1 MSAPNLLAVD
11 ELEVAFGAA
20 RAVRGVSFTLARG
33 GTLALAGES
42 GCGKTLTIRALL
54 GLLPRGA
61 RARGRVTWEGTE
73 LLALPERARRA
84 FRGRRLGLVP
94 QEPAAAL
101 NPVLSV
107 GAQVAEALR
116 WHHGLGRRAAWA
128 GALRLLAEV
137 RLPDAAARAAD
148 FPHRLSGGMRQRALL
163 AAALACEPEC
173 LLADEPTA
181 ALDVTVQAQILDLLR
196 GLVRA
201 RGMSLLFITH
211 DLALAPGLTERIAIM
226 YAGRIVEEGPTV
238 AVLAA
243 PAHPYTRAL
252 TASLPERW
260 PAHGPLPELRGA
272 PPAPGDETPGCAF
285 APRCAHARAACR
297 GDTPPL
303 TAVGPGRRAACLPV
317 VAGALARGEAPS

>member
-1 MSAPNLLAVD
+1 MSAPKLLAVED
-11 ELEVAFGAA
+11 LEVAFGAA

-33 GTLALAGES
+33 ETLALAGES
-42 GCGKTLTIRALL
+42 GCGKSLTIRALL
-54 GLLPRGA
+54 GLLPPGA
-61 RARGRVTWEGTE
+61 RAAGRVTWEGTE
-73 LLALPERARRA
+73 LLTLPERERRA

-101 NPVLSV
+101 NPVLGV
-107 GAQVAEALR
+107 GEQVAEALR
-116 WHHGLGRRAAWA
+116 WHRGLGRHAARAEAV
-128 GALRLLAEV
+128 RLLAEV

-148 FPHRLSGGMRQRALL
+148 PPHRLSGGMRQRVLL

-181 ALDVTVQAQILDLLR
+181 SLDVTVQAQILDLLR

-226 YAGRIVEEGPTV
+226 YAGRLVEEGPTV
-238 AVLAA
+238 ALLAA

-260 PAHGPLPELRGA
+260 PARGPLPELRGA
-272 PPAPGDETPGCAF
+272 PPAPGEDGPGCPF
-285 APRCAHARAACR
+285 APRCPQARAACL
-297 GDTPPL
+297 GAVPPL
-303 TAVGPGRRAACLPV
+303 ATVGPGRRSACLPE

>member
-1 MSAPNLLAVD
+1 LSVPNLLAVD
-11 ELEVAFGAA
+11 DLEVAFGAA

-33 GTLALAGES
+33 ETLALAGES
-42 GCGKTLTIRALL
+42 GCGKSLTIRALL
-54 GLLPRGA
+54 GLLPPGA
-61 RARGRVTWEGTE
+61 RATGRVTWEGTD
-73 LLALPERARRA
+73 LLTLPEQQRRA

-101 NPVLSV
+101 NPVLGV

-116 WHHGLGRRAAWA
+116 WHRGLGRRAAQA
-128 GALRLLAEV
+128 EAVRLLAEV
-137 RLPDAAARAAD
+137 RLPDAAARATYP
-148 FPHRLSGGMRQRALL
+148 PHRLSGGMRQRALL

-181 ALDVTVQAQILDLLR
+181 SLDVTVQAQILDLLR

-226 YAGRIVEEGPTV
+226 YAGRLVEEGPTV
-238 AVLAA
+238 ALLAA

-260 PAHGPLPELRGA
+260 PSRGPLPELRGA

-285 APRCAHARAACR
+285 APRCPYARVACAVA
-297 GDTPPL
+297 TLPL
-303 TAVGPGRRAACLPV
+303 TTVGPGRRAACLSV
-317 VAGALARGEAPS
+317 VAGALARGEVPS